1 MAVLSLT
8 STVGQTFLN
17 QPRYGIGT
25 IAPRD
30 IRAPADASVVD
41 EKTTAELRKNARN
54 GITPVL
60 AIDPQ
65 ANQQIHEELQRL
77 LGQGDDLRKYADPFP
92 YLDEQIVDVG
102 TQRGWRSISPALWT
116 ILLDRLD
123 VQMDPRIAMPQ
134 PLPGAAPV
142 PSPAPNS
149 PASNSPASN
158 SPAPTPEAKA
168 SPSPRP
174 ATGTMSPI
182 ALGPAMSQVFGQAI
196 GKVAGQVARV
206 GQAANSAVSP
216 APSAA
221 APSAAPSAALVS
233 PDANATPVPTPPA
246 PVAPPLDA
254 VSQTTLRNFQ
264 RLQQQRSP
272 REFARIVHEVASA
285 RQRYANA
292 QTALAAMVQSD
303 PSTPYTLAIL
313 DWSERDWQG
322 VKQAASQALRR
333 MLAQG
338 IPLGL
343 PESSFQDIAKIQ
355 VESLSNSSQQD
366 LAAQLV
372 AKAIIQPNL
381 VPDPEQT
388 KARAEKAA
396 EDVPPQVVSR
406 RQGELVVRRG
416 ETIDAGQFALLDH
429 YGLSRRS
436 VNWWGLLG
444 LGSLVT
450 GGVVIFGVVERRV
463 PRTLRCRDR
472 VLVLLLALSVPMTVW
487 AGRSLP
493 STWNGSITSL
503 PAVGLLAGSFYG
515 SAIGSTTVALLT
527 LVLPVGMELEWN
539 YLIASA
545 AGGLLGAWLAGQ
557 LRSREELAFLGVA
570 VGITQGVVYLVIS
583 LMWSAA
589 AGSVWSAVLMTALI
603 YGLTGLV
610 WSIVAIGISPYLEH
624 LFDVVTPIRLAEL
637 ASPNRPLLQR
647 LAAEAPGTFQHTLF
661 VASLAEAA
669 ARALGCNVELVR
681 AGTLYHDIGKMHD
694 PLGFIE
700 NQMGGP
706 NKHDIIDDPWK
717 SVEIIRKHVSEGLV
731 MARRCRLPKAVQAFI
746 PEHQG
751 TMLIAYFYYQAKQQE
766 NLNTPHIAALPGST
780 TDSPSTTGDRP
791 TPPHATPSPVTA
803 TTTTTAPT
811 TTAPTTTAPTTT
823 SQTTTSQTTTSP
835 ATTSE
840 STTSESTTSQTT
852 QIAAP
857 ARPDRTTVLSPV
869 PVPPLRSVQEE
880 DFRYAG
886 PIPQSRET
894 GIVMLADSCEAALR
908 SLKDATYE
916 EALSMVKKILYARW
930 KDNQLTDSGL
940 RPEEMEEI
948 AKIFVRVWQQV
959 NHQRIA
965 YPKAVLSAN

>member
-1 MAVLSLT
+1 
-8 STVGQTFLN
+8 
-17 QPRYGIGT
+17 
-25 IAPRD
+25 
-30 IRAPADASVVD
+30 
-41 EKTTAELRKNARN
+41 
-54 GITPVL
+54 
-60 AIDPQ
+60 
-65 ANQQIHEELQRL
+65 
-77 LGQGDDLRKYADPFP
+77 
-92 YLDEQIVDVG
+92 
-102 TQRGWRSISPALWT
+102 
-116 ILLDRLD
+116 
-123 VQMDPRIAMPQ
+123 
-134 PLPGAAPV
+134 
-142 PSPAPNS
+142 
-149 PASNSPASN
+149 
-158 SPAPTPEAKA
+158 
-168 SPSPRP
+168 
-174 ATGTMSPI
+174 
-182 ALGPAMSQVFGQAI
+182 MSQVFGQAI
-196 GKVAGQVARV
+196 GKVAGEVANV
-206 GQAANSAVSP
+206 SQAADQPPGPSRTDPTPSPAADPIPPPP
-216 APSAA
+216 APS
-221 APSAAPSAALVS
+221 
-233 PDANATPVPTPPA
+233 
-246 PVAPPLDA
+246 APPLDA
-254 VSQTTLRNFQ
+254 VSQATLRRFQ

-285 RQRYANA
+285 RQRYDNA

-313 DWSERDWQG
+313 DWSERDWNE
-322 VKQAASQALRR
+322 VKRATSQALRR

-338 IPLGL
+338 IPSGL

-355 VESLSNSSQQD
+355 VESLNSSSQQE

-515 SAIGSTTVALLT
+515 SAIGSTAVALLT
-527 LVLPVGMELEWN
+527 VVLPVGMELEWN

-570 VGITQGVVYLVIS
+570 VGVTQGMVYLVIS

-589 AGSVWSAVLMTALI
+589 AGSVWSAVLVTALI

-766 NLNTPHIAALPGST
+766 SLGTAHPHAAALPGSAAG
-780 TDSPSTTGDRP
+780 SPRSTGDRP
-791 TPPHATPSPVTA
+791 APSPS
-803 TTTTTAPT
+803 
-811 TTAPTTTAPTTT
+811 T
-823 SQTTTSQTTTSP
+823 SLSP
-835 ATTSE
+835 ATTPG
-840 STTSESTTSQTT
+840 
-852 QIAAP
+852 AP
-857 ARPDRTTVLSPV
+857 SPTLTPQNATPRTIQVAARPQTGTTPQTDTTAQTDTTTVLSPR
-869 PVPPLRSVQEE
+869 PAPSPRSVQEE

-908 SLKDATYE
+908 SLKEATYE

-930 KDNQLTDSGL
+930 KDNQLADSGL

-965 YPKAVLSAN
+965 YPKAVLSSN